1 MKPIESAG
9 ARMPLAFARRI
20 GLAGLVFVL
29 LGGCATVPG
38 GNPRDPLE
46 GFNRGV
52 AKFNDDLDQ
61 ALVRPLATAYKD
73 VVPQLARTGIGNF
86 FSNLRDA
93 WSAVNSG
100 LQLNGQAAAES
111 VMRFSV
117 NTVFGVLGLFD
128 VATEMRIERHRED
141 FGQTLGRWGVP
152 TGPYLVLPVLGPSTL
167 RDALA
172 LPVDRAGNIVAGLDN
187 VATRNALT
195 VLDLVDGRARLL
207 GVGAMME
214 EAALDK
220 YSFVRD
226 VYLQRRSSDVFDGK
240 VPDEP
245 DTTK

>member
-9 ARMPLAFARRI
+9 ARRPLALGWRIWLAAMVFA
-20 GLAGLVFVL
+20 L

-38 GNPRDPLE
+38 GDPRDPFE

-52 AKFNDDLDQ
+52 TKFNESIDRVV
-61 ALVRPLATAYKD
+61 VRSIATAYRD
-73 VVPQLARTGIGNF
+73 VVPQVARSGVANF
-86 FSNLRDA
+86 FGNLQDI

-100 LQLNGQAAAES
+100 LQLKGQAAAENF
-111 VMRFSV
+111 MRFSV

-128 VATEMRIERHRED
+128 VASEMRIERHRED

-152 TGPYLVLPVLGPSTL
+152 AGPYLVLPVLGPSTL

-172 LPVDRAGNIVAGLDN
+172 LPIDRAGSIVAGLDN

-195 VLDLVDGRARLL
+195 ALDIVDSRARLL
-207 GVGAMME
+207 GVGAMVE

-226 VYLQRRSSDVFDGK
+226 VYLQRRSNEVYDGN
-240 VPDEP
+240 VPEEP
-245 DTTK
+245 DPPK

>member
-1 MKPIESAG
+1 MRPTESAG
-9 ARMPLAFARRI
+9 ARIALARAWRICLTALVLAF
-20 GLAGLVFVL
+20 

-52 AKFNDDLDQ
+52 AKFNDGLDQ
-61 ALVRPLATAYKD
+61 ALVRPLATAYRD
-73 VVPQLARTGIGNF
+73 VVPQVARTSVGNF

-100 LQLNGQAAAES
+100 LQLKGQAAAES
-111 VMRFSV
+111 VMRFSI
-117 NTVFGVLGLFD
+117 NTVFGVVGLFD
-128 VATEMRIERHRED
+128 VATEMKIERHRED

-187 VATRNALT
+187 IATRNTLM
-195 VLDLVDGRARLL
+195 VLDAVDTRARLL

-226 VYLQRRSSDVFDGK
+226 VYLQRRSNDVSDGK
-240 VPDEP
+240 EPDEP